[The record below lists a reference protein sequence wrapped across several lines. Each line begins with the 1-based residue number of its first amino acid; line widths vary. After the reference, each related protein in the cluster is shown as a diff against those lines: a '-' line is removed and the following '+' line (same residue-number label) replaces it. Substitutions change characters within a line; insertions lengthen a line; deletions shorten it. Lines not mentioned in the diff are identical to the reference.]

1 MSDSTNESFLQRHS
15 RDVVERL
22 IRQMEEGTGPFV
34 QPWDA
39 RMDLGLPMNPTTGKT
54 YKGGNLLHLWAL
66 QNAWDVKDN
75 RWMTYKQAAAVG
87 AQVRKGE
94 RASVIEYWDWSPVEE
109 AKKSGDPEL
118 IAKAHPKVFFPRV
131 FNASQ
136 IDGLPALVLPEQR
149 PELEIHQACEKVIQ
163 DSGASIHHDGGNQ
176 AFYRPMTDSI
186 HLPDR
191 NAFHHASGYY
201 ATALHELGHWTGF
214 PSRLNRPMKGG
225 FGSVD
230 YAKEELVAEVSS
242 MLMGERLGIGHDPTQ
257 HAAYIQHW
265 IQILRND
272 PRELFRAAAS
282 AERVVEFLKV
292 PELVH
297 EPLPKVE
304 QERQPVAA
312 NQQELEKPNVE
323 KARTKGRARTKQRE
337 HVMVV

>member
-1 MSDSTNESFLQRHS
+1 MSDLTNESFLQRHS

-39 RMDLGLPMNPTTGKT
+39 RVDLGLPMNPTTGKS
-54 YKGGNLLHLWAL
+54 YRGGNLLHLWAL

-75 RWMTYKQAAAVG
+75 RWMTYKQASSVG

-94 RASVIEYWDWSPVEE
+94 KASVIEYWDWSPVEE
-109 AKKSGDPEL
+109 AKKTGDPEL

-136 IDGLPALVLPEQR
+136 IDGLPDLVLAAPR
-149 PELEIHQACEKVIQ
+149 PELEIHQACEKVIE
-163 DSGASIHHDGGNQ
+163 DSGAEIHHDGGNQ

-186 HLPDR
+186 HMPER
-191 NAFHHASGYY
+191 NTFHSASGYY
-201 ATALHELGHWTGF
+201 ATALHELAHWSGF

-225 FGSVD
+225 FGSED

-242 MLMGERLGIGHDPTQ
+242 MLMGERLGIGHDPGQ
-257 HAAYIQHW
+257 HAAYVKHW
-265 IQILRND
+265 IKILRDD
-272 PRELFRAAAS
+272 PREIFRAAAA

-297 EPLPKVE
+297 EPLAKVE
-304 QERQPVAA
+304 REQTSVAA
-312 NQQELEKPNVE
+312 NRQELEKPNDE
-323 KARTKGRARTKQRE
+323 KVRAKGRAKTKQRE
-337 HVMVV
+337 HVMVA